1 MLKYFLGNKC
11 RGMFSDS
18 VKKTAFEDFKIAIEA
33 VVPSYEKINNIVSR
47 AQRLER
53 LKMEDLL
60 YLLNDGALS
69 YTEIIRE
76 AAYNLTIQRHGRVIR
91 FYAPIYV
98 SNECSNKCVYCG
110 FNSSNKI
117 NRKTLT
123 IEELIKEAE
132 VIKKMGIE
140 HLLIVS
146 GENIKNVG
154 MDYLKEISRLLSKE
168 FASISVEIAPLD
180 TEEYK
185 ELFDSGIEG
194 VLCYQ
199 ETYNPEQ
206 YKKCHIS
213 GPKTDMKRR
222 LDTLDRAGMSGMRFL
237 GLAALLGLDDFKT
250 EAFFLA
256 LHARYLEKKYW
267 QSSVSVSF
275 PRIRPSESGFQPK
288 KPVDDDLLLHVIS
301 VLRLFLPDSNLV
313 ISTRESPAFRD
324 KAIFYGINQISA
336 GSKTNPLGY
345 SGECSSSFTKE
356 QELGKQFEISD
367 SRTPQEI
374 SAILSNFGYD
384 PVFKDWDKGFR
395 NG

>member
-1 MLKYFLGNKC
+1 
-11 RGMFSDS
+11 MFSNS
-18 VKKTAFEDFKIAIEA
+18 VKKTAFYDFKVAIEKA
-33 VVPSYEKINNIVSR
+33 TPSYEKIQSIVSR

-53 LKMEDLL
+53 LNMDDLL
-60 YLLNDGALS
+60 YLLNDGARNYIELIK
-69 YTEIIRE
+69 EG
-76 AAYNLTIQRHGRVIR
+76 AYNLTLQRHGRVVK

-98 SNECSNKCVYCG
+98 SNECNNKCVYCG
-110 FNSSNKI
+110 FNSSNKM

-123 IEELIKEAE
+123 VEELLRESA

-146 GENIKNVG
+146 GESLNNVG
-154 MDYLKEISRLLSKE
+154 MTYLKEISSLLSKE
-168 FASISVEIAPLD
+168 FASISVEIAPLETD
-180 TEEYK
+180 EYRD
-185 ELFDSGIEG
+185 LFDRGVEG

-206 YKKCHIS
+206 YKSCHVS
-213 GPKTDMKRR
+213 GPKTDMIRR
-222 LDTLDRAGMSGMRFL
+222 LDTLDRAGASGMRFL

-267 QSSVSVSF
+267 QSSISVSF
-275 PRIRPSESGFQPK
+275 PRIRPSESGFQPN
-288 KPVDDDLLLHVIS
+288 VAVNDEVLLHVIS

-313 ISTRESPAFRD
+313 LSTREAPSFRD
-324 KAIFYGINQISA
+324 KAIFYGINQMSA

-345 SGECSSSFTKE
+345 SGESSSLYSKDK
-356 QELGKQFEISD
+356 ELGKQFEISD

-374 SAILSNFGYD
+374 SAVLSKFGYD
-384 PVFKDWDKGFR
+384 PVFKDWDRGFR
-395 NG
+395 NE